1 VPRRVTVIDSTT
13 DLLRTIRRRTDE
25 TSTDMGR
32 EALGV
37 DSKESDLELMGR
49 AQAGDRQ
56 AFGALF
62 QRRSPAIWQMAYL
75 LLHSADAAEDV
86 VQETF
91 ARAFEHVG
99 DFRGE
104 SEPRSWLSAI
114 ALNACRR
121 MIRKK
126 ISGVVSADASRLEMG
141 QPMTQ
146 PKRGV
151 LTSLLRRE
159 TNRRLALALGFL
171 TEPQREVFVLHYVE
185 ELPYEEVARLL
196 ETTPGAARAL
206 SQRARTILQEK
217 LKGDA
222 TSVGIR

>member
-1 VPRRVTVIDSTT
+1 VGDDTT
-13 DLLRTIRRRTDE
+13 DLLRSIKRRVDE
-25 TSTDMGR
+25 TSTDLGR
-32 EALGV
+32 GEPKG
-37 DSKESDLELMGR
+37 SDLELMTR
-49 AQAGDRQ
+49 AQAGDSA

-91 ARAFEHVG
+91 VSAYEHVA

-121 MIRKK
+121 SIRKK
-126 ISGVVSADASRLEMG
+126 ITGAVSADTSRLEKGHSMSN
-141 QPMTQ
+141 PR
-146 PKRGV
+146 RGV
-151 LTSLLRRE
+151 LTTLLRRE

-185 ELPYEEVARLL
+185 GLPYEDVARLL

-222 TSVGIR
+222 TSVKMGG

>member
-1 VPRRVTVIDSTT
+1 MGDSTT
-13 DLLRTIRRRTDE
+13 DLLGSIRRRVDE
-25 TSTDMGR
+25 TSANLGRAASGADQKETD
-32 EALGV
+32 L
-37 DSKESDLELMGR
+37 DLMTR

-62 QRRSPAIWQMAYL
+62 QRRSAAIWQMAYL
-75 LLHSADAAEDV
+75 LLHNADAAEDV

-91 ARAFEHVG
+91 VSAFEHVG

-104 SEPRSWLSAI
+104 AEPRSWLSAI

-121 MIRKK
+121 TIRKK
-126 ISGVVSADASRLEMG
+126 VSGAVSAETSRLEQG
-141 QPMTQ
+141 KPMSP

-151 LTSLLRRE
+151 LTTLLRRE

-185 ELPYEEVARLL
+185 ELPYEDVARLL
-196 ETTPGAARAL
+196 DTTPGAARAL

-222 TSVGIR
+222 STITKG